1 MGWGLSTFIVV
12 SERLDL
18 NDAYQTTHWKIPYVI
33 HSKSD
38 WYILTYFCVASK
50 DKGCGSPRCGSR
62 IVHGTNVNA
71 GQYGHAHDSAL
82 SPEHV
87 RTEKLNQGITS
98 RTTRYPCG
106 IQRLVST
113 HSNSYLSGRGGGSWL
128 LKLKL
133 KVPPTF
139 HFRGGGILD
148 YSKSKVLTNF

>member
-1 MGWGLSTFIVV
+1 M
-12 SERLDL
+12 
-18 NDAYQTTHWKIPYVI
+18 
-33 HSKSD
+33 
-38 WYILTYFCVASK
+38 ASK

-113 HSNSYLSGRGGGSWL
+113 HSNSYLSGRGGDSWL

-139 HFRGGGILD
+139 HFRGRGYSRLLKVPSSDQFFMGGGSRLLKTQSPKCWQTFHWGGGGILD
-148 YSKSKVLTNF
+148 YPRGELVLFAK